1 MKFRWAVPCASVFL
15 LVVAGCSTVPP
26 RDMTLFYEL
35 QPRSIL
41 VLPPVNHS
49 ADIEA
54 PYDVLAMCAQPL
66 CELGYY
72 VYPVAVVDRIMKEN
86 GVTVP
91 DEMHG
96 IPLDKLGEVFGAD
109 AVMYLVVERYGSKYM
124 VFASQVEVGIRAS
137 LVDIRTGQL
146 LWEGSAHRA
155 ESGSSG
161 LIEALVEQILNQLTD
176 QVHHVARA
184 TVGDLFYAGPSGLPV
199 GHRFPVSEP

>member
-1 MKFRWAVPCASVFL
+1 
-15 LVVAGCSTVPP
+15 
-26 RDMTLFYEL
+26 
-35 QPRSIL
+35 
-41 VLPPVNHS
+41 
-49 ADIEA
+49 
-54 PYDVLAMCAQPL
+54 
-66 CELGYY
+66 
-72 VYPVAVVDRIMKEN
+72 YPVAVVDRIMREN

-96 IPLDKLGEVFGAD
+96 IPLDKLGDVFGAD

-146 LWEGSAHRA
+146 LWEGSAHRV

-161 LIEALVEQILNQLTD
+161 LIEALVEQVLNQLTD

-184 TVGDLFYAGPSGLPV
+184 TVGDLFYAGSSGLPV